1 MANIFITGVTGFLGG
16 ELLIDLSKRKEID
29 SIYCLIRAESEKTA
43 FKRLSYIFSFHDD
56 NLNLDKI
63 IPVIGD
69 LTEEGLT
76 ERLIADKRLSEVN
89 YIVHAAANTS
99 FSPIYD
105 SMVEQVNIHG
115 LENIL
120 KWSTTLTKLRTFLYI
135 GTATICGKET
145 TNRIIKEEESPNIN
159 VKHLVRYTYTKMM
172 GELMLRKYL
181 PEEKILVAR
190 PSIIMGDS
198 RQWVPR
204 SYVIMWALASINFL
218 RLVPVNS
225 NASLDVIPVDYA
237 SSAIVGLLFT
247 ENRKHSVYHI
257 SAGSDSSTT
266 LLQLTRSIESYFP
279 DKPRFSFIERELTRE
294 VKLWARKKLNGNNA
308 LDNYTEYLSYW
319 NREMEDSGD
328 LRILMGGLDPYLS
341 FIELGQ
347 VFDNA
352 RLLQDTEI
360 GLPEPAHEYIKR
372 SVQFIENIDIFE
384 AALEP

>member
-16 ELLIDLSKRKEID
+16 ELLIDLSKRKDID
-29 SIYCLIRAESEKTA
+29 KIYCLIRAESEKTA
-43 FKRLSYIFSFHDD
+43 SKRLSYIFSFHEDH
-56 NLNLDKI
+56 LNLDKI
-63 IPVIGD
+63 IPIIGD
-69 LTEEGLT
+69 LTEEDLSS
-76 ERLIADKRLSEVN
+76 RLIADKRLSDVN
-89 YIVHAAANTS
+89 LIVHAAANTS

-105 SMVEQVNIHG
+105 KMVEQVNIHG
-115 LENIL
+115 LEKIL
-120 KWSTTLTKLRTFLYI
+120 NWSKTLKKLKTFLYI

-145 TNRIIKEEESPNIN
+145 TNRLIKEEESPNVN

-172 GELMLRKYL
+172 GELLLKQYL
-181 PEEKILVAR
+181 PEEKILIAR

-225 NASLDVIPVDYA
+225 NASLDIIPVDYA
-237 SSAIVGLLFT
+237 SSAIVKLLFS
-247 ENRKHSVYHI
+247 EKRKYNVYHI
-257 SAGSDSSTT
+257 SAGSKSATT
-266 LLQLTRSIESYFP
+266 LLMLTRAIESYFP
-279 DKPRFSFIERELTRE
+279 DKPTFNFIDRELTRE

-308 LDNYTEYLSYW
+308 LKNYTEYLNYW

-347 VFDNA
+347 VFDNT
-352 RLLQDTEI
+352 RLQQDTDA
-360 GLPEPAHEYIKR
+360 GFPEPAHEYIKR